1 MIGGNGGSSADLRE
15 NRGILESGRNS
26 RVVRFIYGM
35 IERYQIYNILTNGQS
50 FSCVEK
56 NRREGDKL

>member
-1 MIGGNGGSSADLRE
+1 MADRLLICVRIVGYSSLDGTR
-15 NRGILESGRNS
+15 SS

-35 IERYQIYNILTNGQS
+35 IERYQIYYILTNGQS

>member
-1 MIGGNGGSSADLRE
+1 MADRLLICARIVGYSSLDGTR
-15 NRGILESGRNS
+15 SS

-35 IERYQIYNILTNGQS
+35 IERYQIYYILTNGQS
-50 FSCVEK
+50 FSRVEK